1 MFLLSCFSFLIRR
14 LSSMPTPWQPLGK
27 NAFFATNIIDYQV
40 LFPYNNLSLRPGS
53 CATCAKEVADELG
66 VAFVDMHNLTADYL
80 DHKAGSKEKAT
91 KYYKRDHTHLAPRC
105 RAQRQDVYARV
116 SRRPT
121 AT

>member
-1 MFLLSCFSFLIRR
+1 MFLLSCFSFPIRR
-14 LSSMPTPWQPLGK
+14 LSSMPPPWLK
-27 NAFFATNIIDYQV
+27 RFFATNIIDYQV
-40 LFPYNNLSLRPGS
+40 LFSYNNLSLPPGS

-80 DHKAGSKEKAT
+80 DRKAGSKEKAT

-105 RAQRQDVYARV
+105 RAQRQDVSARV